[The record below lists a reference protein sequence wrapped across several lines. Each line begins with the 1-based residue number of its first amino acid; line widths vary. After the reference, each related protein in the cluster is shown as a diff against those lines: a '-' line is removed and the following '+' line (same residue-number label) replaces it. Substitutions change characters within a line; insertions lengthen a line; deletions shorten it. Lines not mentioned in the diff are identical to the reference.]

1 MEACHSRHSSHW
13 IIFGE
18 HACEVEKTL
27 HLMLN
32 YYVLPS
38 MNLHRD
44 VALRGNLKSTNK
56 HEINE
61 FFVWNSNRLPC
72 FVVAWNTIQYNTVI
86 VNKTWSCLTFC
97 KTEVLRLRYKYW
109 CEHKAICI
117 EKMKQSRVL
126 IRKFSWSPF
135 SAAWAETSGLI
146 RRPLRYAHMLLKAT
160 TFSDSVEQHLLVKAK
175 QQIFHTKTDGKQA
188 LREDASCQRSQLPN
202 AEVL

>member
-1 MEACHSRHSSHW
+1 MRVKWKKPYISCWTTMSYPVWICIGMLRCVATSR
-13 IIFGE
+13 
-18 HACEVEKTL
+18 ARTNMK
-27 HLMLN
+27 
-32 YYVLPS
+32 S
-38 MNLHRD
+38 MNSLFETRTGWP
-44 VALRGNLKSTNK
+44 AS
-56 HEINE
+56 
-61 FFVWNSNRLPC
+61 WLPE
-72 FVVAWNTIQYNTVI
+72 TQYNTVI
-86 VNKTWSCLTFC
+86 VNKTWCCLTFC
-97 KTEVLRLRYKYW
+97 KTEVLHLQYKYW
-109 CEHKAICI
+109 YEHKAICI

-202 AEVL
+202 AEVP